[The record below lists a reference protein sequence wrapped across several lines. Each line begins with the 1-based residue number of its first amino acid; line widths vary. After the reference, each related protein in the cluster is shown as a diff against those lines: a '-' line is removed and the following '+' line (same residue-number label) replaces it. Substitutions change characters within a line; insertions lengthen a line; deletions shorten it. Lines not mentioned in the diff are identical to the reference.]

1 MFWTDWGD
9 NPKIQR
15 AAMNGKNIKAIV
27 TKNVHWPYGLT
38 IDYDRDVLYFTDAY
52 KGRINQCN
60 LDGEDRKVR
69 RNL

>member
-1 MFWTDWGD
+1 MD
-9 NPKIQR
+9 
-15 AAMNGKNIKAIV
+15 GKNIKAIV
-27 TKNVHWPYGLT
+27 TKNIHWPYGLT

-69 RNL
+69 